1 MEALKVNKVKT
12 TPLGGK
18 IWFSVLF
25 FGLIGQIAWVVEN
38 MYFATLAQD
47 VFFNSGRS
55 DLSYIITT
63 LMVIFSAVTATTT
76 SIFAGGL
83 CDRMGK
89 RKPFISIG
97 YILWGITI
105 MLFGFIPMTATGG
118 RIITVAVFLVVLDC
132 VMTLVGSTAN
142 DAAFN
147 AWVADVT
154 DTTNRGKVN
163 TLLSILPVIAV
174 IIIFIGLG
182 SLYDKT
188 KETNWLFFLVLGLI
202 PFVAGFMSM
211 FLLKDKPNLPK
222 IKNDSFIK
230 DTFYGFKPS
239 VIKENKMMYVCL
251 AAACV
256 VGISQQTFFSYLM
269 NFVIETLG
277 FGYGFVVPVAVIIVG
292 AAVITGLCGV
302 FYDKIGKKHFFTPLL
317 VFLVLGTLTF
327 FLLKFMDQGAGKTAV
342 MYIAGLCM
350 MGSVLSLSGA
360 LNASF
365 QDYIPKGC
373 EGRFQGVRMCFTVLI
388 PMIIGPIISLGIG
401 LDAMGMN
408 GEGFTPPYEI
418 FLAAAIVAVLAF
430 IPIYFVRRD
439 ANNLRN
445 RKLKEK
451 EEQSDETTI
460 PEEIVVEE
468 IVASEIQVENAE
480 PIVET
485 IEE

>member
-47 VFFNSGRS
+47 IFFNSGRS

-63 LMVIFSAVTATTT
+63 LMVIFSAITATTT

-256 VGISQQTFFSYLM
+256 VGISQQTFFSYLI
-269 NFVIETLG
+269 NFILNTLG
-277 FGYGFVVPVAVIIVG
+277 IKDFILPLAIVIVLAGAFTAVTGMLYDKFGRKHFYIPLVIIVIISTL
-292 AAVITGLCGV
+292 VIYLMKYMPQSSYV
-302 FYDKIGKKHFFTPLL
+302 YVL
-317 VFLVLGTLTF
+317 V
-327 FLLKFMDQGAGKTAV
+327 
-342 MYIAGLCM
+342 IAGTFML
-350 MGSVLSLSGA
+350 GSLLSGGSA
-360 LNASF
+360 LMASF
-365 QDYIPKGC
+365 QDYIPKGA
-373 EGRFQGVRMCFTVLI
+373 EGRFQGVKMCFTVLLPMLI
-388 PMIIGPIISLGIG
+388 GPLITMII
-401 LDAMGMN
+401 
-408 GEGFTPPYEI
+408 
-418 FLAAAIVAVLAF
+418 
-430 IPIYFVRRD
+430 
-439 ANNLRN
+439 NLMKVDN
-445 RKLKEK
+445 
-451 EEQSDETTI
+451 Q
-460 PEEIVVEE
+460 
-468 IVASEIQVENAE
+468 
-480 PIVET
+480 
-485 IEE
+485 